1 MLALGGAAVI
11 ALVAAELAARLLRL
25 ILGRFLGG
33 HAAATLRSPIVRT
46 PIRLVRLT
54 LFLLLAV
61 ALTPPAL
68 ELAGTPLR
76 RGLRLSQLSAWALS
90 GGLRLLLIAAIAFA
104 LVRVIALAVSRFEHD
119 VSQNAQLE
127 VLERAK
133 RARTLG
139 GLLQNV
145 LSTLVIVVASLMI
158 LREVGLDITPIL
170 TGAGILGLAVGF
182 GAQTLVKD
190 IISGFFMILE
200 NEIRVGDV
208 VQIDSHGGM
217 VEEMNL
223 RTIVLRD
230 FEGAVHVIPNGTIG
244 AVVNKTK
251 DFSYYVIDL
260 PAPYETDTDDVTALV
275 RRVGEALRADGAFA
289 PFILGDIEVIGV
301 DAFADSSVIIKVRI
315 KTMPLKQWDVGR
327 ELRRRLKKAYDA
339 AGIAF
344 PYPTQTTHMVR
355 GESGPFEGET
365 PGASSDEPNLLHDED
380 SARRRLGERT

>member
-1 MLALGGAAVI
+1 VLALTGAGVI
-11 ALVAAELAARLLRL
+11 SLLVAEMAARATRML
-25 ILGRFLGG
+25 IGRCAGG
-33 HAAATLRSPIVRT
+33 GVAALKSPIVRA
-46 PIRLVRLT
+46 PIRLMRLT
-54 LFLLLAV
+54 LFFVLLA

-68 ELAGTPLR
+68 ELAGAPLR
-76 RGLRLSQLSAWALS
+76 RGLRLSQVSAWALT
-90 GGLRLLLIAAIAFA
+90 GGLRLVLIAAIAFV
-104 LVRVIALAVSRFEHD
+104 LVRVIVLLVGRFEHG
-119 VSQNAQLE
+119 VSQNAGLE

-139 GLLQNV
+139 GLVQNV
-145 LSTLVIVVASLMI
+145 LTTLVIVVASLMI

-208 VQIDSHGGM
+208 VQVDTHGGM

-230 FEGAVHVIPNGTIG
+230 FEGALHIIPNGTVA

-260 PAPYETDTDDVTALV
+260 PAPYETDTDIVAALV
-275 RRVGEALRADGAFA
+275 RRVGDDLRADGAFA
-289 PFILGDIEVIGV
+289 PFIMGDIEVVGV

-315 KTMPLKQWDVGR
+315 KTVPLKQWDVGR

-355 GESGPFEGET
+355 GAGADESVSGGT
-365 PGASSDEPNLLHDED
+365 AGAD
-380 SARRRLGERT
+380 